1 MFCQRNLI
9 RGAVGRPFAQLNH
22 PRRMPDDRRAPATPP
37 PPPQDP
43 TDEKNPA
50 HNLDEKQAYAG
61 RPDQGVKKTTGA
73 GAGGATEWG
82 GGNKNHPSRIA
93 GKPPGT

>member
-1 MFCQRNLI
+1 LAGKRKAQASRKD
-9 RGAVGRPFAQLNH
+9 RAAKRPARAEQL
-22 PRRMPDDRRAPATPP
+22 PSAPP
-37 PPPQDP
+37 PREPVED
-43 TDEKNPA
+43 TNPA
-50 HNLDEKQAYAG
+50 HNLKQKGSYAG
-61 RPDQGVKKTTGA
+61 RPDQDVKQTTGP

>member
-1 MFCQRNLI
+1 MADKRRTTK
-9 RGAVGRPFAQLNH
+9 RGASPESRDAQRRTGSDQH
-22 PRRMPDDRRAPATPP
+22 PSAPP
-37 PPPQDP
+37 PLEPPEDS
-43 TDEKNPA
+43 NPA
-50 HNLDEKQAYAG
+50 HSLKQRGSYAG
-61 RPDQGVKKTTGA
+61 RPDQDIKRTTGP

>member
-1 MFCQRNLI
+1 M
-9 RGAVGRPFAQLNH
+9 A
-22 PRRMPDDRRAPATPP
+22 DRRKKQGARASRAVERTAGSDGLPSEPP
-37 PPPQDP
+37 PREPPED
-43 TDEKNPA
+43 TNPA
-50 HNLDEKQAYAG
+50 HNLKQKDSYAG
-61 RPDQGVKKTTGA
+61 RPDQGVKRTTGP

>member
-1 MFCQRNLI
+1 MADKRKK
-9 RGAVGRPFAQLNH
+9 RSARESRATERPADSA
-22 PRRMPDDRRAPATPP
+22 RPP
-37 PPPQDP
+37 TAPPPQEP
-43 TDEKNPA
+43 LESTNPA
-50 HNLDEKQAYAG
+50 HNLKQKGSYAG
-61 RPDQGVKKTTGA
+61 RPDQGVKQTTGP

>member
-1 MFCQRNLI
+1 MADRRKK
-9 RGAVGRPFAQLNH
+9 RGARENRGAERPAVSTDL
-22 PRRMPDDRRAPATPP
+22 PSAPP
-37 PPPQDP
+37 PREPPED
-43 TDEKNPA
+43 TNPA
-50 HNLDEKQAYAG
+50 HNLKQKDSYAG
-61 RPDQGVKKTTGA
+61 RPDQDVKRTTGP